1 MFCRKFLFPGCLLF
15 CLGLSSVAFA
25 RAAEPNNWYR
35 LNLDSVQGAA
45 IDAALQYLS
54 KYHQKKQKPI
64 IVGIIDSGIDTTVV
78 DLQDALWRNP
88 KEVAGDGKDNDKNG
102 YIDDVHGWN
111 FLGTADGSFNMTS
124 AGTEEYRQFKRLYPK
139 YKNINQVNTA
149 DSTEYHYYLQMKK
162 KAGIANYL
170 RMYQFSIIKN
180 KALQTMDSLVR
191 RYAAIDTITINGVM
205 HLQVPDTLWEKA
217 AEKIYADLIR
227 AKTTMKWTQFV
238 RQQNNHLQLM
248 KTRIDG
254 IEHAKDKRLLMG
266 DNLLDETD
274 RFYGNPIL
282 TIDGCYHGT
291 FVAGVIAGKGKNG
304 NEIWQGVYP
313 KAKLMIIRAAP
324 DGDEYDKDIASAIH
338 YAVENG
344 AKVINISL
352 GKYTSPT
359 PQMVNNALAY
369 AAQKDVMIVHAAGNN
384 HLNVDSVDYFPTGLD
399 AHGKFYPNF
408 IRVGAST
415 KKGAVSSISN
425 YGKQRVHLFAPG
437 EEITSVVPGN
447 QYATENGTSI
457 AAPIVSGVAALIRS
471 YFPKLKAS
479 QVVEILMNSVQP
491 MKNKD
496 ASISGGNLHALQAVK
511 LAEKTKRR

>member
-1 MFCRKFLFPGCLLF
+1 MFSSCLLF

-35 LNLDSVQGAA
+35 LNPDSVQGAA

-369 AAQKDVMIVHAAGNN
+369 AAQRCV
-384 HLNVDSVDYFPTGLD
+384 
-399 AHGKFYPNF
+399 
-408 IRVGAST
+408 
-415 KKGAVSSISN
+415 
-425 YGKQRVHLFAPG
+425 
-437 EEITSVVPGN
+437 
-447 QYATENGTSI
+447 
-457 AAPIVSGVAALIRS
+457 
-471 YFPKLKAS
+471 
-479 QVVEILMNSVQP
+479 
-491 MKNKD
+491 
-496 ASISGGNLHALQAVK
+496 
-511 LAEKTKRR
+511 